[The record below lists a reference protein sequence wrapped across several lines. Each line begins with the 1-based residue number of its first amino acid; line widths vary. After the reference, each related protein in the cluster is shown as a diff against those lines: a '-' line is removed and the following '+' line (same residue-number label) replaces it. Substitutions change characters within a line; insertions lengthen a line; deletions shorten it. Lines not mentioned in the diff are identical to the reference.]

1 MKKKTLTALILSAVL
16 ALSACGDL
24 DDYYDDYDYDDY
36 DYDDYGYGDNDG
48 YGYDG
53 YDDYYG
59 GNSSNEILN
68 PSDQPLPINDGAGF
82 SLSVDGTSGKMNI
95 ERADKKSTPMGAPG
109 TWTIFLYLCG
119 TDLESDRGYGAASGD
134 VKQILDAES
143 NENVRFVI
151 QTGGTSK
158 WQNSSFDRKKCERWV
173 INDGE
178 LELADSV
185 SLSNMG
191 SAATLAEFLEWG
203 VKTYPAEKMGVIFWD
218 HGGGS
223 ITGACFDELNDMD
236 SLSLNEIN
244 SAFARVYEGMTD
256 RFEFI
261 GFDCCLMGTAETA
274 NIMATFSRYFY
285 GSEEIE
291 PGSGWDYTS
300 IGTYLARNPGADG
313 SALGKVVAD
322 SFYKECEKE
331 RQEEGCTFTIID
343 LDKFDDFLIAFNDY
357 AKKLYDAS
365 ESNLSAIV
373 RGARSAE
380 NFGGNNRSEGYT
392 NMVDIGGI
400 IDNCSAYANGQAV
413 LSALKNCIV
422 YNINGSDH
430 RSASGLAIYYPL
442 ELQGSNEIGI
452 FSGVC
457 ISPYYLSL
465 VDKAASGY
473 SESGYDNSIFFGDD
487 GNWESNNG
495 DYGYFDDSYF
505 YDDSDYDD
513 YGGESSLI
521 TFEEEPFVDSDGN
534 FGFVLDED
542 GLYYASYVMAYVF
555 LNLDD
560 DTFVCIGETDDIY
573 GDWDTGEFYD
583 NFDGYWLSLPDGQ
596 LLSTYIA
603 DTTDEYTVY
612 TSPILLNG
620 ERTNLRFRSYWDDYR
635 IEVEGVWDG
644 IDESGIASREIRP
657 LNAGDVIEAVYY
669 LDDDSEF
676 SDGSYTWRSGDN
688 LDYAYLPQGEYYYG
702 FEIDD
707 CYGDYYVS
715 DCVVFTIDEDGNIY
729 FEY

>member
-1 MKKKTLTALILSAVL
+1 
-16 ALSACGDL
+16 
-24 DDYYDDYDYDDY
+24 
-36 DYDDYGYGDNDG
+36 
-48 YGYDG
+48 
-53 YDDYYG
+53 
-59 GNSSNEILN
+59 
-68 PSDQPLPINDGAGF
+68 
-82 SLSVDGTSGKMNI
+82 
-95 ERADKKSTPMGAPG
+95 
-109 TWTIFLYLCG
+109 
-119 TDLESDRGYGAASGD
+119 
-134 VKQILDAES
+134 
-143 NENVRFVI
+143 
-151 QTGGTSK
+151 
-158 WQNSSFDRKKCERWV
+158 
-173 INDGE
+173 
-178 LELADSV
+178 
-185 SLSNMG
+185 MG

-274 NIMATFSRYFY
+274 NIMATYSRYFY

-331 RQEEGCTFTIID
+331 RQEDGCTFTIID

-560 DTFVCIGETDDIY
+560 DTFVCIAETDDIY
-573 GDWDTGEFYD
+573 GD
-583 NFDGYWLSLPDGQ
+583 
-596 LLSTYIA
+596 
-603 DTTDEYTVY
+603 
-612 TSPILLNG
+612 
-620 ERTNLRFRSYWDDYR
+620 
-635 IEVEGVWDG
+635 
-644 IDESGIASREIRP
+644 
-657 LNAGDVIEAVYY
+657 
-669 LDDDSEF
+669 
-676 SDGSYTWRSGDN
+676 
-688 LDYAYLPQGEYYYG
+688 
-702 FEIDD
+702 
-707 CYGDYYVS
+707 
-715 DCVVFTIDEDGNIY
+715 
-729 FEY
+729 